1 MQPLT
6 VANESLVILYEA
18 ETGRVVHTHRVVTF
32 KDGEHPDK
40 ATLEKQAL
48 EQLRLAQPQFTK
60 KAEMLHSAP
69 ASMKADVVYKVDK
82 QKKVLVEV
90 TKPPGPTR

>member
-1 MQPLT
+1 MEPLR
-6 VANESLVILYEA
+6 VSKERLIVLYDA
-18 ETGRVVHTHRVVTF
+18 VTGHIVHTHRVVTF

-60 KAEMLHSAP
+60 KPQLLHTAP
-69 ASMKADVVYKVDK
+69 TSMRADAIYKVDK
-82 QKKVLVEV
+82 QKKALVEIE
-90 TKPPGPTR
+90 PRR

>member
-1 MQPLT
+1 MQSLKVT
-6 VANESLVILYEA
+6 NESMVILYDA
-18 ETGRVVHTHRVVTF
+18 DTGNIVHTHRVVTF
-32 KDGEHPDK
+32 KDADHPDK

-60 KAEMLHSAP
+60 KASLLHSAP
-69 ASMKADVVYKVDK
+69 TSMRADGVYKVDK

-90 TKPPGPTR
+90 TKPPGA